1 MLRHLEANNSTAA
14 STNPSTIQSMPE
26 IVPGS
31 QRTDGG
37 EDTTDLCDI
46 DPIDLLDR
54 LHAYIYIYIY
64 IYILNTH
71 LLYS

>member
-1 MLRHLEANNSTAA
+1 MIYKYIIGIVLRHLEDNNSN
-14 STNPSTIQSMPE
+14 STTHLSMQSIPE

-54 LHAYIYIYIY
+54 LHTY
-64 IYILNTH
+64 TH
-71 LLYS
+71 T

>member
-1 MLRHLEANNSTAA
+1 MLRHLEANNNGTT
-14 STNPSTIQSMPE
+14 STNPSMIQSMPE

-54 LHAYIYIYIY
+54 LHA
-64 IYILNTH
+64 
-71 LLYS
+71 

>member
-1 MLRHLEANNSTAA
+1 VLRHLEANNNGTT
-14 STNPSTIQSMPE
+14 STNPSMIQSMPE

-54 LHAYIYIYIY
+54 LHA
-64 IYILNTH
+64 
-71 LLYS
+71 